1 MTGWAQQIV
10 ARNIRAR
17 DGINHLRASRARTSG
32 SSYFIIFVQNFR
44 FIYRMVSTQRPP
56 VLIWKTL
63 INDESWFEWNVLCDD
78 SAEWGYSHGEILG
91 TQPCRGGRLCCV
103 TCHTMGGGY
112 NQYFKYL
119 VNTLNVNCGH
129 QSLATV
135 ASTNITFQEG
145 MSMWQNAYSFSWKQ
159 EGNRGSNNL
168 ESANVS
174 RYC

>member
-56 VLIWKTL
+56 VIIWKTL

-78 SAEWGYSHGEILG
+78 SAEWGYSDGEILG
-91 TQPCRGGRLCCV
+91 TQPCRGGRRVLCNMPHYGRWIQPIFQIFSKYSECQLWSSELGN
-103 TCHTMGGGY
+103 CS
-112 NQYFKYL
+112 QYQYHIPRR
-119 VNTLNVNCGH
+119 NVNVTKCV
-129 QSLATV
+129 QL
-135 ASTNITFQEG
+135 F
-145 MSMWQNAYSFSWKQ
+145 
-159 EGNRGSNNL
+159 L
-168 ESANVS
+168 EAGGQ
-174 RYC
+174 

>member
-91 TQPCRGGRLCCV
+91 TQPCRGGRPCCV
-103 TCHTMGGGY
+103 TCHTMG
-112 NQYFKYL
+112 
-119 VNTLNVNCGH
+119 CG
-129 QSLATV
+129 LAPAHCQDLERQKNHKT
-135 ASTNITFQEG
+135 SIGNF
-145 MSMWQNAYSFSWKQ
+145 SMWNIPILPETPLKHM
-159 EGNRGSNNL
+159 L
-168 ESANVS
+168 K
-174 RYC
+174 CM